1 VAAKIKTHLLWLPLL
16 VILLAACA
24 KTTYYSNIENI
35 NPTTGDERYK
45 IFLQPRFM
53 DYGLENASL
62 RRFILTVMNHSDKD
76 LRVVWKDT
84 HFILNGDDKSG
95 FVFSDTNPKFRHVPK
110 TPSVVSP
117 GRRLREDLFPAGYA
131 SYRIAWDYRTLPK
144 GELGVLVSMQIEGET
159 ITELLTLLHDTN
171 IKK

>member
-1 VAAKIKTHLLWLPLL
+1 MKTHLLWLPLL

-24 KTTYYSNIENI
+24 KT
-35 NPTTGDERYK
+35 
-45 IFLQPRFM
+45 
-53 DYGLENASL
+53 
-62 RRFILTVMNHSDKD
+62 
-76 LRVVWKDT
+76 RVVWKDT

-117 GRRLREDLFPAGYA
+117 GGRLREDLFPAGYA